1 MTDRPKK
8 PAPRPPRREEKEFRA
23 EIKRSHGEEIERIY
37 ERIRRERKRGE
48 GIFAD
53 PWPPF

>member
-8 PAPRPPRREEKEFRA
+8 PAPQTPRRKDQEKEKPRA
-23 EIKRSHGEEIERIY
+23 EIERLY
-37 ERIRRERKRGE
+37 RRIRRERKRGE

>member
-1 MTDRPKK
+1 MTDRHEK
-8 PAPRPPRREEKEFRA
+8 PAPQTPRRKDQKSRA
-23 EIKRSHGEEIERIY
+23 EIRRSYSAEIERLY
-37 ERIRRERKRGE
+37 RRIRRERERGE

>member
-1 MTDRPKK
+1 MTDRHEK
-8 PAPRPPRREEKEFRA
+8 PAPPSRPPRPKDEEKEKPRA
-23 EIKRSHGEEIERIY
+23 EIERIY
-37 ERIRRERKRGE
+37 KRIQRERKRGE